1 MHWRSII
8 EPGNEMYGHYFCRRC
23 LSVCL
28 YVRTYVRTYVRGKKN
43 MRRACDITGVAS
55 HGKHTRATEHV
66 KTFWNKIEQNF
77 PLVKFGPQNCP
88 ASGYGNFVG
97 PKFS

>member
-1 MHWRSII
+1 
-8 EPGNEMYGHYFCRRC
+8 MYGHYFCPRC
-23 LSVCL
+23 MYVC
-28 YVRTYVRTYVRGKKN
+28 TYVRGKKN
-43 MRRACDITGVAS
+43 ISARDITGVAS

-66 KTFWNKIEQNF
+66 KKLGNKIEQNF